1 MEIYRIL
8 WKLLWKVRET
18 KLEDLIATTW
28 SEWCTVWFSRI
39 FLLMSKHWWMPGAGS
54 GENRVGIHWNSFFRE
69 ATDQRASGL
78 CELLIT
84 RDWYAVWANTE
95 LHGVEWRLWGI
106 RVKMYLRAFLG
117 YRFSKPF
124 QKHFAWTYDFGVISL
139 FWISHN

>member
-18 KLEDLIATTW
+18 KSEDLIATTW
-28 SEWCTVWFSRI
+28 SEWCGCLVLKGFPFNEQGSMSAWSWSR
-39 FLLMSKHWWMPGAGS
+39 
-54 GENRVGIHWNSFFRE
+54 ENRVGMNRNSFFRQ
-69 ATDQRASGL
+69 ATDQRAAGL

-84 RDWYAVWANTE
+84 KDWPAVWANTE
-95 LHGVEWRLWGI
+95 LHRAEWRLWGL

-117 YRFSKPF
+117 YRFSTPF
-124 QKHFAWTYDFGVISL
+124 QKHFAWTYDLGVISL